1 MVMMNQTN
9 SLLNLKIIIHP
20 SRKYTERRYPE
31 YRLWRP
37 LLPMFYVFKDL
48 LMLSNT
54 TDNFVNV
61 SHDKG
66 GSKADISLQ
75 ERGSIGKAK
84 LYSYLTQQSYGVICK
99 QYS

>member
-20 SRKYTERRYPE
+20 SRKYTERRYQE
-31 YRLWRP
+31 YRPSRP

-61 SHDKG
+61 SHD
-66 GSKADISLQ
+66 I
-75 ERGSIGKAK
+75 
-84 LYSYLTQQSYGVICK
+84 
-99 QYS
+99 